1 MFALELDFTAERYP
15 MPCVSSRHSFG
26 FSFRVACAAVV
37 GLWLLAGL
45 GCATG
50 PKGKYSE
57 REMRQEVARRV
68 PDLRPAEVH
77 VPYSV
82 TPELVA
88 RAREVTGGKAGSHN
102 RAVALINSV
111 SEKGAFGVEYRD
123 VPTTTATEAAELG
136 YGNCYSLAALVVGL
150 GRAIGLDVVFVD
162 ASDRIEE
169 RRQAIDAVV
178 SESHM
183 TAAVRTRAGYVVL
196 DFGGLLS
203 SYRTM
208 RRVGDLRA
216 VAQYYSNRGYEVVDE
231 SRARGEAPDW
241 EQAARHFEIAVHI
254 DASFTGAWSNLGV
267 AYAKLGRDDDA
278 LEHYRIAV
286 SIDPKLA
293 SPHNNMGVLYL
304 RHGELDLAIQA
315 FERSTELA
323 PDNPFG
329 HYYLGLALHRR
340 GDDERAVEALERAAS
355 LRPDYREPRD
365 LLLQIGAGAE
375 TPTPS
380 PGTSR

>member
-1 MFALELDFTAERYP
+1 
-15 MPCVSSRHSFG
+15 MPRVSRRHSFG
-26 FSFRVACAAVV
+26 FRSRVACAGVV

-45 GCATG
+45 GCTTA
-50 PKGKYSE
+50 PRVKYSE
-57 REMRQEVARRV
+57 REMRLEVARRV
-68 PDLRPAEVH
+68 PGLRPSEVH
-77 VPYSV
+77 VPYRV

-88 RAREVTGGKAGSHN
+88 RAREVTGGKLGPQN
-102 RAVALINSV
+102 RAAALIQSV
-111 SEKGAFGVEYRD
+111 GQDGAFGVEYRD

-150 GRAIGLDVVFVD
+150 GRAIGLDVVFID
-162 ASDRIEE
+162 ASERIEE

-178 SESHM
+178 NASHM
-183 TAAVRTRAGYVVL
+183 TAAVRTQAGYVVL

-203 SYRTM
+203 NYRTM

-216 VAQYYSNRGYEVVDE
+216 VAHYYSNRGYEIVDE

-241 EQAARHFEIAVHI
+241 EQAARHFEIAVQI
-254 DASFTGAWSNLGV
+254 DAGFTGAWSNLGV

-286 SIDPKLA
+286 AIDPKLA

-304 RHGELDLAIQA
+304 RRGELDLAIQA
-315 FERSTELA
+315 FERATDLA

-329 HYYLGLALHRR
+329 HYYLGLALHRS
-340 GDDERAVEALERAAS
+340 GDDERAVEALERAVT
-355 LRPDYREPRD
+355 LRPDYREPRN
-365 LLLQIGAGAE
+365 LLSRIGTG
-375 TPTPS
+375 
-380 PGTSR
+380 GGR